1 MKRYMLWTS
10 LSLIILVLGV
20 GGYYAFAVFHFAQDI
35 QNSHKESIFHQVN
48 LTKNNANGSEVIG
61 APEWESTKPINV
73 LLLGGDSRS
82 VTKSDVP
89 RSDSMLVASIHPI
102 TKKACLFSIL
112 RDTYVAIPGHGEDRI
127 NMALTLGGPELAMKT
142 VSDLFGIPISYYV
155 YTDFQGFIALIDA
168 LGGIEIEVEK
178 NMLYADTADDHLF
191 DIQLKKGMQHL
202 DGKMALQYVRF
213 RHDAMSD
220 FARSERQR
228 KFLTAL
234 ASKLQLGWS
243 FILLP
248 KMLHAVYPFVETNIS
263 VSEMVKLAPLAM
275 EVKVNEI
282 VKVQLPPMNLVENK
296 HVHGASV
303 IGVNVRKLK
312 LYVQQLLAGTAPS

>member
-1 MKRYMLWTS
+1 MKRYILWTS
-10 LSLIILVLGV
+10 LSIILLVIGV
-20 GGYYAFAVFHFAQDI
+20 GGYYAFAVYHFAQDI
-35 QNSHKESIFHQVN
+35 QNSQKESIFYQAS
-48 LTKNNANGSEVIG
+48 LPKNNLNGSEVIG
-61 APEWESTKPINV
+61 ASKWESNKPINV
-73 LLLGGDSRS
+73 LLLGGDSRM
-82 VTKSDVP
+82 VAKSDVP

-102 TKKACLFSIL
+102 TKKAYLFSIL

-127 NMALTLGGPELAMKT
+127 NYALTLGGPELAMKS
-142 VSDLFGIPISYYV
+142 VSDLLGIPIPFYV

-168 LGGIEIEVEK
+168 LGGIEIDVEK
-178 NMLYADTADDHLF
+178 NMRYADSADDHLF

-220 FARSERQR
+220 FSRSDRQR

-234 ASKLQLGWS
+234 ISKLQSGWS
-243 FILLP
+243 FIRLP

-263 VSEMVKLAPLAM
+263 VSEMLKFAPLAM
-275 EVKVNEI
+275 DVRVNEV
-282 VKVQLPPMNLVENK
+282 VKAQLPPMDLVENK

-303 IGVNVRKLK
+303 IGVNERKLK
-312 LYVQQLLAGTAPS
+312 LYVQQLLAETAPK